1 MRRVHV
7 LTAAVVTSAVVMSGA
22 APMSSA
28 GAQQAKVRGVTKNE
42 IVIGMHTDLSG
53 PAASYGVH
61 SSNAMRLR
69 IDEVNEAGG
78 IYGRKI
84 RLIVEDNQYQVPRAV
99 QAANKLINRD
109 NIFIMAGALGT
120 PMNNAVL
127 PDQLKAGVINF
138 SPITAARQM
147 SEPFHKL
154 KFAGLSSYYD
164 QVRAGM
170 QWMVANKGKKRFCTL
185 YQDTDFGKEIF
196 EAVNDQAKAMNLPV
210 VETAT
215 NKPADTDFTGQITKL
230 RAANCDIV
238 VMGTIVR
245 DAIVPYGTARKMG
258 WDVDFLGQ
266 SANYDQI
273 VAGAP
278 GGATEGLY
286 VMAGTVMPYRDTASP
301 QVAAFMDRYK
311 AKFGVDVNIGA
322 VYGYGL
328 MDQLVFAF
336 DRAGKDLTT
345 DKMVA
350 AIESIQGF
358 RDIFGGPA
366 VSYGPNKHQGADEA
380 FLFQVQKGRFVQIAG
395 PVRYGV

>member
-1 MRRVHV
+1 MRRVYV
-7 LTAAVVTSAVVMSGA
+7 LTAAVVTSAVA
-22 APMSSA
+22 FAQFAITSSA
-28 GAQQAKVRGVTKNE
+28 VAQQAKVRGVTKTE

-61 SSNAMRLR
+61 SANAMRLR

-196 EAVNDQAKAMNLPV
+196 EAVNDQAKAMKLTV

-215 NKPADTDFTGQITKL
+215 NRPADTDFTGQITKL

-311 AKFGVDVNIGA
+311 AKFGVDSNIGA

-328 MDQLVFAF
+328 MDQLIFAF

-358 RDIFGGPA
+358 RDIFGGPP

-395 PVRYGV
+395 PVRYGM

>member
-7 LTAAVVTSAVVMSGA
+7 LTAAVVTGTVAIAGA
-22 APMSSA
+22 AM
-28 GAQQAKVRGVTKNE
+28 AQTGKVRGVTKSE

-69 IDEVNEAGG
+69 IDEVNEQGG

-147 SEPFHKL
+147 SEPFHRL

-164 QVRAGM
+164 QIRAGM
-170 QWMVANKGKKRFCTL
+170 KWMVANKGKKRFCTL
-185 YQDTDFGKEIF
+185 YQDTDFGKEIL
-196 EAVNDQAKAMNLPV
+196 EAVQDQAKAMNLPV

-278 GGATEGLY
+278 GGATEGLF

-301 QVAAFMDRYK
+301 QVAAFMDKYK

-328 MDQLVFAF
+328 MDQLIFAF
-336 DRAGKDLTT
+336 DRAGRDLNT

-350 AIESIQGF
+350 AIEGIQGF
-358 RDIFGGPA
+358 RDIFGGPP

-380 FLFQVQKGRFVQIAG
+380 FLHQVQKGRFVQIAG
-395 PVRYGV
+395 PVRYGM

>member
-1 MRRVHV
+1 MRRVQV
-7 LTAAVVTSAVVMSGA
+7 LTAAVVTGIVVIAGA
-22 APMSSA
+22 AM
-28 GAQQAKVRGVTKNE
+28 AQTGKVRGVTKSE

-61 SSNAMRLR
+61 SSNGMRLR
-69 IDEVNEAGG
+69 IEEVNAAGG

-109 NIFIMAGALGT
+109 NIFLMAGALGT

-127 PDQLKAGVINF
+127 PEQFKAGVINF
-138 SPITAARQM
+138 SPLTAARQM

-164 QVRAGM
+164 QIRAGM
-170 QWMVANKGKKRFCTL
+170 KWMVANKGKKQFCTL
-185 YQDTDFGKEIF
+185 YQDTDFGREIA
-196 EAVNDQAKAMNLPV
+196 EAVQDQTKAMNMSV

-230 RAANCDIV
+230 RSANCDIV

-245 DAIVPYGTARKMG
+245 DAIVPYATARKMG
-258 WDVDFLGQ
+258 WNVDFLGQ

-278 GGATEGLY
+278 GGVTEGMY

-328 MDQLVFAF
+328 MDQLIFAF

-345 DKMVA
+345 DKMVTA
-350 AIESIQGF
+350 LESIKGF
-358 RDIFGGPA
+358 HDIFGGPA

-380 FLFQVQKGRFVQIAG
+380 FLFQVQKGRFIQIAG
-395 PVRYGV
+395 PVRYGM

>member
-1 MRRVHV
+1 MRRVAL
-7 LTAAVVTSAVVMSGA
+7 LTVAAVAGGVLISGTAVAQSG
-22 APMSSA
+22 
-28 GAQQAKVRGVTKNE
+28 KVRGVTKTE
-42 IVIGMHTDLSG
+42 IILGMHTDLSG

-69 IDEVNEAGG
+69 IDEINEQGG

-109 NIFIMAGALGT
+109 NIFLMAGALGT

-154 KFAGLSSYYD
+154 KFAGLASYYD
-164 QVRAGM
+164 QIRAGM
-170 QWMVANKGKKRFCTL
+170 KWMVANKGKQRFCVL
-185 YQDTDFGKEIF
+185 YQDTDFGKEIL
-196 EAVNDQAKAMNLPV
+196 EAVQDQTKAMNLPM

-215 NKPADTDFTGQITKL
+215 NTPIATDFTGQIAKL

-273 VAGAP
+273 VASAP
-278 GGATEGLY
+278 GGATEGMY
-286 VMAGTVMPYRDTASP
+286 VMAGTVMPYRDTASA
-301 QVAAFMDRYK
+301 QVAAFMDKYK
-311 AKFGVDVNIGA
+311 AKFGNDANIGA

-350 AIESIQGF
+350 AIESMQGF
-358 RDIFGGPA
+358 RDIFGGPP
-366 VSYGPNKHQGADEA
+366 VSYGPNKHLGADES
-380 FLFQVQKGRFVQIAG
+380 FLFQIQKGRFIQIAG
-395 PVRYGV
+395 PVRYGS

>member
-1 MRRVHV
+1 MRRVYV
-7 LTAAVVTSAVVMSGA
+7 LTAAVVTSAVAFAGVA
-22 APMSSA
+22 ISSA
-28 GAQQAKVRGVTKNE
+28 GAQQSKVRGVTKSE

-61 SSNAMRLR
+61 SANAMRLR

-164 QVRAGM
+164 QIRAGM

-196 EAVNDQAKAMNLPV
+196 EAVNDQAKAMNLAV

-215 NKPADTDFTGQITKL
+215 NRPADTDFTGQITKL

-301 QVAAFMDRYK
+301 QVAAFMDKYK
-311 AKFGVDVNIGA
+311 AKFGVDSNIGA

-328 MDQLVFAF
+328 MDQLIFAF

-350 AIESIQGF
+350 ALESIQGF
-358 RDIFGGPA
+358 RDIFGGPP

-380 FLFQVQKGRFVQIAG
+380 FLFQVQKGRFVSVAG
-395 PVRYGV
+395 PVRYGM